1 MSWIRTAVN
10 RAVEVGG
17 KTNITR
23 TVRSYADSVVLH
35 AGNAVSEGAKIIQ
48 DRIVIYNYSCLFNFF
63 FNWMCIN

>member
-23 TVRSYADSVVLH
+23 TVRGYADSVVLH

-48 DRIVIYNYSCLFNFF
+48 DRIVMYNYSCLFNVFF
-63 FNWMCIN
+63 